1 MKILKQ
7 ITAVLTAAAVCAATP
22 VPAFA
27 DYYKEPANIK
37 GVLLSSESEVAKAA
51 ELGVSPGAV
60 AQWERGYNLPGTD
73 NLLAL
78 ANLFGCSVDTVLG
91 REPPTVSN

>member
-51 ELGVSPGAV
+51 
-60 AQWERGYNLPGTD
+60 
-73 NLLAL
+73 
-78 ANLFGCSVDTVLG
+78 
-91 REPPTVSN
+91 